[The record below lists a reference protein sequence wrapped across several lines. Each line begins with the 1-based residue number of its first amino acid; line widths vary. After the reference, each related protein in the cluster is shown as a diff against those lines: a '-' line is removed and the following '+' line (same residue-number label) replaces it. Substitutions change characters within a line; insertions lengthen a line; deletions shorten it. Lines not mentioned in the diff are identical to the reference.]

1 MAFIAFMGA
10 RAMARAGNCW
20 NFYFLH
26 RTKHKMEEEILN
38 SLSFDSNNEE
48 VMTSNPDSSASN
60 PSAREVELE
69 KEVARLTEKVEE
81 LSSFCRYVCKRL
93 DSVEKTQNK
102 FIDTA
107 SRKIQN
113 RFETLELIYDE
124 RIDRII
130 SRAEEEDKLVAEIQK
145 KKIKANERQK
155 VEAVLRDEI
164 ERQFL
169 EKESAKHN

>member
-1 MAFIAFMGA
+1 MTNIQ
-10 RAMARAGNCW
+10 
-20 NFYFLH
+20 
-26 RTKHKMEEEILN
+26 EVLN

-48 VMTSNPDSSASN
+48 AMISNPDGFASN
-60 PSAREVELE
+60 SSAREVELE

-81 LSSFCRYVCKRL
+81 LTNFCHYVCKRL

-113 RFETLELIYDE
+113 DFENLEFVYDE
-124 RIDRII
+124 KIRRII
-130 SRAEEEDKLVAEIQK
+130 AEAEDNKYVADLRK
-145 KKIKANERQK
+145 KRIEAYERQK
-155 VEAVLRDEI
+155 VEAVRREEI

-169 EKESAKHN
+169 EKELSNKEKK

>member
-1 MAFIAFMGA
+1 MTNIQ
-10 RAMARAGNCW
+10 
-20 NFYFLH
+20 
-26 RTKHKMEEEILN
+26 EVLN

-48 VMTSNPDSSASN
+48 AMTSNLDSSASN

-69 KEVARLTEKVEE
+69 KKVARLTEKVEE
-81 LSSFCRYVCKRL
+81 LSSFCHYVCKRL

-113 RFETLELIYDE
+113 DFENLEFVYDE
-124 RIDRII
+124 KIRRII
-130 SRAEEEDKLVAEIQK
+130 AEAEDNKYVADLRK
-145 KKIKANERQK
+145 KRIEAYERQK
-155 VEAVLRDEI
+155 VEAVRREEI

>member
-1 MAFIAFMGA
+1 MTNIQ
-10 RAMARAGNCW
+10 
-20 NFYFLH
+20 
-26 RTKHKMEEEILN
+26 EVLN
-38 SLSFDSNNEE
+38 SLSLDGSNEE
-48 VMTSNPDSSASN
+48 VMTSNPDSLASN

-81 LSSFCRYVCKRL
+81 LSYFCHYVCKRL

-113 RFETLELIYDE
+113 DFENLEFVYDE
-124 RIDRII
+124 KIRRII
-130 SRAEEEDKLVAEIQK
+130 AEAEDNKYVADLRK
-145 KKIKANERQK
+145 KRIEAYERQK
-155 VEAVLRDEI
+155 VEAVRREEI

>member
-1 MAFIAFMGA
+1 MTNIQ
-10 RAMARAGNCW
+10 
-20 NFYFLH
+20 
-26 RTKHKMEEEILN
+26 EVLN
-38 SLSFDSNNEE
+38 SLSFDSNSKE
-48 VMTSNPDSSASN
+48 VMTSNPNGFTSN

-81 LSSFCRYVCKRL
+81 LSNFCHYVCKRL

-113 RFETLELIYDE
+113 DFENLEFVYDE
-124 RIDRII
+124 KIRRII
-130 SRAEEEDKLVAEIQK
+130 AEAEDNKYVADLRK
-145 KKIKANERQK
+145 KRIEAYERQK
-155 VEAVLRDEI
+155 VEAVRREEI

-169 EKESAKHN
+169 EKESAKQDKK

>member
-1 MAFIAFMGA
+1 MTNIQ
-10 RAMARAGNCW
+10 
-20 NFYFLH
+20 
-26 RTKHKMEEEILN
+26 EVLN

-48 VMTSNPDSSASN
+48 VMTSNPDGSASN

-81 LSSFCRYVCKRL
+81 LTNFCHFVCKRL
-93 DSVEKTQNK
+93 DSIEKTQSK
-102 FIDTA
+102 FIDITTK
-107 SRKIQN
+107 KIQN

-124 RIDRII
+124 RIDKII
-130 SRAEEEDKLVAEIQK
+130 GRAEEDKYVAEKRKKMIQ
-145 KKIKANERQK
+145 AYERQK
-155 VEAVLRDEI
+155 VEAVRREEI